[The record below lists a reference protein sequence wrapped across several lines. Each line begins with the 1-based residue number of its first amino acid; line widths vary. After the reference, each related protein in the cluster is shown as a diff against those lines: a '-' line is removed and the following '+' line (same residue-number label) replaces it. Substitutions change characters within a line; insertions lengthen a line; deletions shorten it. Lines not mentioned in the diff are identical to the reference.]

1 VSPTPI
7 RRPVGRPR
15 RRLPALAVLAAS
27 PLLLSAC
34 ASEELPNLAFPE
46 PATEEGASIL
56 FLWESFW
63 VTAFIV
69 GGLTLFLILFAA
81 LFYRRRA
88 GREPQQT
95 KYNVPIEVLYTIVP
109 LIIVAVLTIFT
120 WRDEA
125 ELTALSGEE
134 DHTVNVVGFRWNW
147 AFNYIDE
154 DAYDIG
160 APTEFPTL
168 YLPVDEKVRF
178 VLTSPDVIHSFWVPD
193 FLFKMDVIPG
203 RVNEFEV
210 TPNKVGTFSGKCA
223 ELCGVDHSRMLF
235 TVKVVSRDEFDRHIA
250 ELKAK
255 GQDGLL
261 DTGRPSDEADSGQ
274 GRTTIGGDA

>member
-7 RRPVGRPR
+7 RRHDGRGR
-15 RRLPALAVLAAS
+15 RRLIPIAALAS
-27 PLLLSAC
+27 MPLLLSAC

-46 PATEEGASIL
+46 PATKEGVSTL

-63 VTAFIV
+63 VLAFVV

-81 LFYRRRA
+81 LYYRRRPDRA
-88 GREPQQT
+88 PAQT
-95 KYNVPIEVLYTIVP
+95 RYNIPIEVLYTIVP
-109 LIIVAVLTIFT
+109 LIIVLVLTIFT

-125 ELTALSGEE
+125 TLTALSDDE
-134 DHTVNVVGFRWNW
+134 DLSVNVVGFRWSW
-147 AFNYIDE
+147 GFNYLDE
-154 DAYDIG
+154 QAYDIG
-160 APTEFPTL
+160 TPEQLPTL

-210 TPNKVGTFSGKCA
+210 TPNKEGTFAGKCA

-235 TVKVVSRDEFDRHIA
+235 NVKVVSRAEFDRHIA
-250 ELKAK
+250 DLKER

-274 GRTTIGGDA
+274 GATTIGGPA